1 MRLIRLS
8 ALLVFASF
16 AGAPA
21 LAQAPVQLWEL
32 TPVADG
38 VYAAIGKNGAFGNCA
53 VVVNRDDVLVVDGS
67 MRPSWARDLVLQIQ
81 RMTDKP
87 VRYVVNTHWHP
98 DHTQGNQA
106 YLEAYGPS
114 VEFIAQHL
122 TDEDI
127 TGKELPYIQQTI
139 ADLPGQIA
147 KMEKSLADGKDAEG
161 KPLAETARAGLEKQI
176 ADQKAYLAELQRVR
190 IPPRTLTFEHS
201 LRLHKPG
208 GRTIEILNFGRGHT
222 RGDAVIY
229 LPAEKVVVTGDLFT
243 SGIPFYRDSYPSHWV
258 GVLEAIDKLDWTAA
272 IPGHGDPQQGKAQM
286 ERLIAFMHDL
296 LAQVKAAVA
305 QGKSLEET
313 KKAVNVA
320 GRAGDFA
327 VYKTPEAFQRA
338 VSVAVERCWMEA
350 SGKITE

>member
-106 YLEAYGPS
+106 YLQE
-114 VEFIAQHL
+114 
-122 TDEDI
+122 
-127 TGKELPYIQQTI
+127 TI

-190 IPPRTLTFEHS
+190 IPPRTLTFEH
-201 LRLHKPG
+201 
-208 GRTIEILNFGRGHT
+208 
-222 RGDAVIY
+222 
-229 LPAEKVVVTGDLFT
+229 
-243 SGIPFYRDSYPSHWV
+243 
-258 GVLEAIDKLDWTAA
+258 
-272 IPGHGDPQQGKAQM
+272 
-286 ERLIAFMHDL
+286 
-296 LAQVKAAVA
+296 
-305 QGKSLEET
+305 
-313 KKAVNVA
+313 
-320 GRAGDFA
+320 
-327 VYKTPEAFQRA
+327 
-338 VSVAVERCWMEA
+338 
-350 SGKITE
+350 